1 MCGGIVELGRV
12 VDRQGSLDSLSYK
25 ELSLSLYL
33 AWWIFTSNKYLL

>member
-25 ELSLSLYL
+25 ELSSLAL
-33 AWWIFTSNKYLL
+33 PCLVDLHLK